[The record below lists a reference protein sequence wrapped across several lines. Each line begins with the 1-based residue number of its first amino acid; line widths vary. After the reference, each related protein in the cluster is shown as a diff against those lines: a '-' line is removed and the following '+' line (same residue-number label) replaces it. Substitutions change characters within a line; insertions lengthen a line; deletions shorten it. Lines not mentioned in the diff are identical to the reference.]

1 VPAATTE
8 PPRSATTTEP
18 PRAAPLRARSPSAT
32 GSAGPPAAPPGG
44 PRAPTAREQEAT
56 SGPEG
61 PSLRDRISG
70 RVIAVAAVVVALAAV
85 GAVVVLAGGGSDEK
99 PKQEPANRVVPPQTP
114 QNGPRRTEGPVQR
127 GETTVAVLN
136 GTTVPGL
143 AAQVSDELSRGG
155 FRRGSV
161 TNAADQQR
169 PATTVAHAPGQ
180 KRAADEV
187 AKLLKVPSVS
197 PIDSG
202 TQAIAG
208 GDAAVV
214 VTVGNDRTQ

>member
-1 VPAATTE
+1 MV
-8 PPRSATTTEP
+8 
-18 PRAAPLRARSPSAT
+18 
-32 GSAGPPAAPPGG
+32 
-44 PRAPTAREQEAT
+44 
-56 SGPEG
+56 
-61 PSLRDRISG
+61 
-70 RVIAVAAVVVALAAV
+70 AVGAVVLGLAAV
-85 GAVVVLAGGGSDEK
+85 GAVVLLGGGDEK
-99 PKQEPANRVVPPQTP
+99 PDRTAENRVVPPQ
-114 QNGPRRTEGPVQR
+114 NGEGRGSAGGPVQR

-136 GTTVPGL
+136 GTTIPGL

-169 PATTVAHAPGQ
+169 PGTTVVFASGHR
-180 KRAADEV
+180 RAAEEV
-187 AKLLKVPSVS
+187 AKLLKVPTVT